1 MDPYNLK
8 RDNRKKFQDK
18 QRLKQRHATPSDRK
32 YRVLNH
38 QEKEKEHKE
47 EQENGQK
54 IEQEEELPPSNEY
67 RYHDDADMAFGHK
80 TDDERNA
87 EVNKKLKDIL
97 SQKAR
102 QQEDPNLQP
111 QTKNNKDLLTTKE
124 LHMMDVD
131 KLNKL
136 LGTSRKP
143 LSSDSSL
150 SMPTAVIAKHTAGAS
165 KQKQADFQRNPDP
178 SKVPNELLEEQD
190 FLDDLI

>member
-47 EQENGQK
+47 EQDDEQK
-54 IEQEEELPPSNEY
+54 NEEQEEVPPSNEY
-67 RYHDDADMAFGHK
+67 RYHEDADMAFGNK
-80 TDDERNA
+80 ADDESNA

-102 QQEDPNLQP
+102 QQEAPNLQA
-111 QTKNNKDLLTTKE
+111 QTQNNKDSLTTKE

-136 LGTSRKP
+136 LGTSKKP
-143 LSSDSSL
+143 LNSDSSP
-150 SMPTAVIAKHTAGAS
+150 STAAAVITKHNAGS
-165 KQKQADFQRNPDP
+165 SNQKQCKSQRKPDP
-178 SKVPNELLEEQD
+178 SKVPNELIEEQD